1 MSFNINWPFYS
12 FLILP
17 YTRLELPAWGRLM
30 RAFGVYHNDL
40 WDRAPQIEVRGKY
53 HGYVMSLDASD
64 QSDRTSYFLGRYYDL
79 ATQLYMRE
87 VVFPGDTFVDVGAN
101 IGMITMLAARLVGPD
116 GRVIAFEPNADVYRR
131 LCAHVQKNQLENV
144 SPNPVGLS
152 DAPAT
157 LTLKV
162 WAKNKGWGTFGT
174 LSSEE
179 QSLLTAEY
187 QSQVCRGDERL
198 NISTGTPL
206 MIKIDVEGFEC
217 RVLRGLVGTLRT
229 HRPTVITE
237 LISGTLRRAGSS
249 PEELFEIMLAH
260 GYQAYA
266 MDVMRKYL
274 RYKLRLRAIS
284 AGDVVTTTNL
294 VWVHPDSPHFKS
306 ACKAFY

>member
-1 MSFNINWPFYS
+1 
-12 FLILP
+12 
-17 YTRLELPAWGRLM
+17 M
-30 RAFGVYHNDL
+30 RAFGVYRNDL
-40 WDRAPQIEVRGKY
+40 WARAPQLEVRGKY

-87 VVFPGDTFVDVGAN
+87 VVCPGDTFVDVGAN
-101 IGMITMLAARLVGPD
+101 IGMLTMLAARLVGPE
-116 GRVIAFEPNADVYRR
+116 GRVISFEPNADVYCR
-131 LCAHVQKNQLENV
+131 LRAHVQRNQLENV
-144 SPNPVGLS
+144 SLNPIGLS

-187 QSQVCRGDERL
+187 QSHVCRGDEML
-198 NISTGTPL
+198 NISTGTPV

-217 RVLRGLVGTLRT
+217 HVLRGLGGTLRT
-229 HRPTVITE
+229 HKPTVITE
-237 LISGTLRRAGSS
+237 LIPSTLRRAGSS
-249 PEELFEIMLAH
+249 PEELFEIMLSH

-274 RYKLRLRAIS
+274 RYKLRLTAIS
-284 AGDVVTTTNL
+284 AGDEVTSTNL
-294 VWVHPDSPHFKS
+294 VWLHPDSLHFKITRS
-306 ACKAFY
+306 AFN